1 MKAGAVLWG
10 VSLVLLAMSDL
21 RAAAPE
27 GPGAQARR
35 TPVVEVYERTHRAI
49 VNISGQKVV
58 EASVWPEWPDAFG
71 FGGPRYQRQVQVLGS
86 GVVVHEEGF
95 IVTNAHVVQG
105 AAKVKVIFAD
115 GLECQ
120 AEVVNAEQNKDL
132 AILSIKAPR
141 KLLTV
146 DLGRGDDLMIGETV
160 IAIGNPYGYSNT
172 VTTGVISAL
181 GRDIQVSEGFW
192 LRGLIQTDA
201 PINPG
206 NSGGPLFNAVGE
218 LIGINTA
225 IRPEAQNIGFA
236 IPVDTLVSNLSAM
249 LMPEKLRRV
258 RLGLV
263 MGSIKAAGAYRG
275 VSVEAVTKGSPADL
289 EGIRAD
295 DLILGIDGRPLTGVV
310 DFYVKTM
317 HKQIGEPIEIGYVRP
332 TLSPL
337 SEQTARLTLVARPV
351 PDGGQLAQTLL
362 QVQVSEL
369 TQRVAARFG
378 FDGAYPVLVVT
389 HVPQEGAA
397 AQAGLAPG
405 DLILRVNG
413 VTVRNMNEFSL
424 EMEKVSEG
432 DTVELEILRISVG
445 LLGQIQRRYVVGL
458 RAKSS
463 AETVLPQPL

>member
-1 MKAGAVLWG
+1 
-10 VSLVLLAMSDL
+10 
-21 RAAAPE
+21 
-27 GPGAQARR
+27 
-35 TPVVEVYERTHRAI
+35 

-71 FGGPRYQRQVQVLGS
+71 FGVPRSQREVKVLGS

-105 AAKVKVIFAD
+105 AAKIKVIFAD

-120 AEVVNAEQNKDL
+120 AEVVNAEPNKDL
-132 AILSIKAPR
+132 AILSIQAPR
-141 KLLTV
+141 NLSTV

-160 IAIGNPYGYSNT
+160 IAIGNPYGYAST
-172 VTTGVISAL
+172 LTTGVISAL

-206 NSGGPLFNAVGE
+206 NSGGPLFNVLGE

-258 RLGLV
+258 RLGL
-263 MGSIKAAGAYRG
+263 MIGSVQTVGAYRG
-275 VSVEAVTKGSPADL
+275 VAVEAVTKGSPADL
-289 EGIRAD
+289 QGIRAG
-295 DLILGIDGRPLTGVV
+295 DLILGVDGRPLTGVV

-317 HKQIGEPIEIGYVRP
+317 HKQIGEPIDVAYIRP
-332 TLSPL
+332 AVSPL
-337 SEQTARLTLVARPV
+337 QERTASLTLVARPI
-351 PDGGQLAQTLL
+351 PDGGRLAQTLL

-389 HVPQEGAA
+389 DVPKEGAA

-424 EMEKVSEG
+424 EMEKVAEG

-458 RAKSS
+458 QARSPTKTA
-463 AETVLPQPL
+463 LPGPL